1 MEIDKEK
8 VAEQASQL
16 KDQAVEMMS
25 KVDVKKATGVADAF
39 MNKVFFFGKM
49 FSALVM
55 FGCVVAI
62 IGSLVYY
69 IFATS
74 DSLQVPVFDAAIAS
88 QQAAQ
93 GEDVSTP
100 DLSNLL
106 EKNAVRKKYQSKIEA
121 LIRAGN
127 FDSSFFEDMVKFLV
141 KLDKPYRSAFING
154 AVKYV
159 ENTKKWSIEKAKK
172 FDAEECLEKY
182 GWLFE
187 TAMNKAEAGKA
198 DAQARKGAALGIC
211 GGACLGLILF
221 LMIPL
226 LIKIEENTR
235 K

>member
-8 VAEQASQL
+8 MAEQASQL

-39 MNKVFFFGKM
+39 MNKIFFFGKL

-55 FGCVVAI
+55 FGCVAAI

-69 IFATS
+69 IFATG
-74 DSLQVPVFDAAIAS
+74 DSLQVPVFDAAVAS

-93 GEDVSTP
+93 GDDVATA
-100 DLSNLL
+100 DLSELL

-121 LIRAGN
+121 LTRAGN
-127 FDSSFFEDMVKFLV
+127 FEGDFFERIVGILVDM
-141 KLDKPYRSAFING
+141 DKSYRSAYING

-172 FDAEECLEKY
+172 FDGYECLGKY
-182 GWLFE
+182 SQLFK
-187 TAMNKAEAGKA
+187 KALDKAKAGND
-198 DAQARKGAALGIC
+198 DAQERKSAALGIC